1 MVKKEKNLV
10 FNFGSQKENV
20 LTLIVLFEDP
30 YMWIGLHDRDDDG
43 VYRYISTG
51 SLSYIYD
58 LWDKDQPWI
67 APQVVTQAKKNGK
80 WSIWYGNRNKLYSV
94 CEK

>member
-1 MVKKEKNLV
+1 M
-10 FNFGSQKENV
+10 
-20 LTLIVLFEDP
+20 LFDLFKDA

-67 APQVVTQAKKNGK
+67 EGIQVVTQAKKNGK
-80 WSIWYGNRNKLYSV
+80 WSTWYGNRNKLYSV
-94 CEK
+94 CEKSS